1 MLIFVSSPY
10 RGDIEG
16 NVEKA
21 KQYCRYVIE
30 QGHTPFAPHL
40 LYPQIIDDDKQGI
53 NLGLDVLLYCDEVWL
68 FGGMTEGMME
78 EGHVA
83 LMHRK
88 PVYRLN
94 GDGRGGYDRVLVGGI

>member
-1 MLIFVSSPY
+1 M
-10 RGDIEG
+10 
-16 NVEKA
+16 
-21 KQYCRYVIE
+21 
-30 QGHTPFAPHL
+30 
-40 LYPQIIDDDKQGI
+40 
-53 NLGLDVLLYCDEVWL
+53 LLYCDEVWL

>member
-10 RGDIEG
+10 RGDIAG
-16 NVEKA
+16 NVERA

-40 LYPQIIDDDKQGI
+40 LYPGIIEDDKQGI
-53 NLGLDVLLYCDEVWL
+53 KLGLSVLYKCDEVWQ
-68 FGGMTEGMME
+68 FGGMTEGMMD

-83 LMHRK
+83 LIHRK
-88 PVYRLN
+88 PVFMLTAN
-94 GDGRGGYDRVLVGGI
+94 GEGYDRVLVGGM